1 MPDGTRQRLIA
12 CAVTVLAAEGVDAV
26 TVRRVAREAG
36 VSHGAPLRHFP
47 NREALL
53 SAVAAT
59 GFSRV
64 GASIDA
70 VPPGDPVVRLVSACQ
85 SYVDF
90 GRAGP
95 ALCGLMS
102 RYPDNSLFARFR
114 SLVADVQATGWR
126 AAADP
131 GLLAASLWA
140 SLNGLVLTGSDA
152 LETTL
157 DVYLRETWNPA

>member
-26 TVRRVAREAG
+26 TIRRVAREAG

-53 SAVAAT
+53 SAVAAS

-64 GASIDA
+64 TASIA
-70 VPPGDPVVRLVSACQ
+70 PSGDPVSALVSACE

-90 GRAGP
+90 GRREP
-95 ALCGLMS
+95 ALFALMA
-102 RYPDNSLFARFR
+102 RYPDESLVARFR

-126 AAADP
+126 SAADP